1 LGTGFL
7 VRAREA
13 AARPEVF
20 FLAALEAVG
29 ALFLLEPFRFVE
41 RFLAAGR
48 FANVIPPGP
57 GWATRNRRRML
68 SQARAL
74 PPTGE
79 RLETMRMS
87 FRSAG

>member
-20 FLAALEAVG
+20 FLAALEAVD